1 MFKLLRY
8 FSITSFIAVAAVIFV
23 LVSVYRQSE
32 VDQLIKLTE
41 NQNVVLTQALSNSF
55 WSQFSA
61 YVTSIRDVD
70 GDRLRARAETQEIH
84 QSLETWSRGL
94 PILKIKVFNLD
105 GITIFSSQASQ
116 IGESSS
122 GNLGFQQA
130 LRGTPASTLVHRDSV
145 SAFSGE
151 LLARDLVESYVVLV
165 GPNGKAEAVFEL
177 YTDVTEQLLLIESAV
192 QRVVLGLVIAF
203 GLLYGALF
211 MIVKRAD
218 RILKQQYQTLK
229 DNSDSI
235 REKNNELEQ
244 LREMAQEA
252 SRAKSELMANM
263 SHELRTPL
271 NAIIGFSSTIK
282 EEVFGPICNDKYKEY
297 LGDIYSSGQ
306 HLLGL
311 INDILDVSAI
321 EAGALELHEE
331 NVRPSDIVEESVRI
345 IMPRAN
351 SGEVKVTS
359 ALDPDVPQ
367 IYVDQRRVRQ
377 VILNLL
383 SNAVK
388 FTPEGGEVAVTSM
401 MNDDGS
407 LALTVSDTGVG
418 MDEDEIM
425 VALSKFGQ
433 VDSGLDRKHE
443 GTGLGLPLTRGLM
456 ELHGGTLEVNS
467 AKGRGTRITMVFPK
481 ERVARNAN

>member
-23 LVSVYRQSE
+23 LVNVYRQSE
-32 VDQLIKLTE
+32 IDQLIKLTE

-55 WSQFSA
+55 WSQFSS

-70 GDRLRARAETQEIH
+70 GERLRTRDETREIH
-84 QSLETWSRGL
+84 QRLLALSKGL

-116 IGESSS
+116 IGESSN

-130 LRGTPASTLVHRDSV
+130 LQGIPASTLVHRDSV

-151 LLARDLVESYVVLV
+151 LLKRDLVESYVAIVNAD
-165 GPNGKAEAVFEL
+165 GRTEAVFEL
-177 YTDVTEQLLLIESAV
+177 YTDVTQQLSLIEHAV
-192 QRVVLGLVIAF
+192 QRVVLGLLISF
-203 GLLYGALF
+203 GLLYGVLF

-218 RILKQQYQTLK
+218 RILKQQYQAIK
-229 DNSDSI
+229 DSSDSI
-235 REKNNELEQ
+235 REKNKELEQ

-271 NAIIGFSSTIK
+271 NAIIGFSGAIK
-282 EEVFGPICNDKYKEY
+282 EETFGPVGNEKYKEY
-297 LGDIYSSGQ
+297 LDDIYNSGL

-321 EAGALELHEE
+321 EAGSIELHEE
-331 NVRPSDIVEESVRI
+331 TINPAELVEVSIRL

-351 SGEVKVTS
+351 SGRVKVIS
-359 ALDPDVPQ
+359 SLDADIPQ
-367 IYVDQRRVRQ
+367 IYADARRVKQ
-377 VILNLL
+377 IMLNLL

-388 FTPEGGEVAVTSM
+388 FTPEGGEVRVTSM
-401 MNDDGS
+401 LHGDGS
-407 LALTVSDTGVG
+407 LAITVSDTGVG
-418 MDEDEIM
+418 MNEEELAL
-425 VALSKFGQ
+425 ALSKFGQ

-443 GTGLGLPLTRGLM
+443 GTGLGLPLTLGLM
-456 ELHGGTLEVNS
+456 ELHGGTLDIKSE
-467 AKGRGTRITMVFPK
+467 KGRGTHIAMVFPK
-481 ERVARNAN
+481 ERVG